1 MSMNRKIA
9 PISATA
15 AWCIGHCDGLRRMGL
30 EFDAALGYDFML
42 FLMTISGWGWGSGW
56 GSMGSG

>member
-1 MSMNRKIA
+1 
-9 PISATA
+9 
-15 AWCIGHCDGLRRMGL
+15 MGL

-42 FLMTISGWGWGSGW
+42 FLMSISGWGWGWGSGW